1 MNYTEF
7 KGMDKQA
14 INLAS
19 LVGAGVEAFGQL
31 GSFGATVLIAALAG
45 TGGAL
50 GWGAA
55 KMNAK
60 DAQDIKTIQ
69 KEYENERLKSDLGY
83 LAAKTTSEYDAWKNK
98 QAPKPA
104 RVIA

>member
-1 MNYTEF
+1 MNYNEF
-7 KGMDKQA
+7 KGMQKQA
-14 INLAS
+14 LNLAN

-45 TGGAL
+45 TGGAA
-50 GWGAA
+50 GWGLA
-55 KMNAK
+55 KMHAK
-60 DAQDIKTIQ
+60 DSQDINTIQ
-69 KEYENERLKSDLGY
+69 KEYENERLKSDIGY
-83 LAAKTTSEYDAWKNK
+83 LATKLTSEYDAWKNK

>member
-1 MNYTEF
+1 MNYTNW
-7 KGMDKQA
+7 KGMEKKA
-14 INLAS
+14 
-19 LVGAGVEAFGQL
+19 VGIGPALSAGVEAFANM
-31 GSFGATVLIAALAG
+31 GSFAATLLIASLAG
-45 TGGAL
+45 TGGAF
-50 GWGAA
+50 GWGLS
-55 KMNAK
+55 KLNAK
-60 DAQDIKTIQ
+60 DAQDIKTVQ